1 MRGLSVGLYFIPGMM
16 VGVEIQTHP
25 ETGNNVFILDLFI
38 VRLMFERLGDD
49 E

>member
-1 MRGLSVGLYFIPGMM
+1 MAIGFYFIPGMM

-25 ETGNNVFILDLFI
+25 ENGNNVFILDLFI
-38 VRLMFERLGDD
+38 VRLMFEILGDD